1 MTGAVIP
8 DDWDGSTYKCYR
20 VEWPY
25 SEQYAAILL
34 GSVSK
39 PSYENYWDPET
50 GDQDQAAEAIE
61 AAYNLTVPDFWST
74 ECDEPMLVPAFK
86 VKQTSPQA
94 LGASAW
100 QVVEWDAFEYQV
112 NSPDFQLATNVH
124 QLTDSELFGI
134 WHYDVLLGVTASPT
148 MSLRAA
154 NFVTGD
160 EIARTHDEDR
170 FIAFS
175 WDYLWDVVG
184 PAIGIHVYPT
194 SVCNTFS
201 QVYLTQFSGHYVGP
215 AA

>member
-8 DDWDGSTYKCYR
+8 DDWDGETYKCFR
-20 VEWPY
+20 VNWPL
-25 SEQYAAILL
+25 SEQYEAILL
-34 GSVSK
+34 GSLSK
-39 PSYENYWDPET
+39 PSYVDYWDPST
-50 GDQDQAAEAIE
+50 GDEDE
-61 AAYNLTVPDFWST
+61 AATAIQTAYRSTYPDLWSE
-74 ECDEPMLVPAFK
+74 ECDEPVLVPAFK

-94 LGASAW
+94 LGALSW

-134 WHYDVLLGVTASPT
+134 WHYDLLLALTASPT

-154 NFVTGD
+154 NFVTGA
-160 EIARTHDEDR
+160 EIARSHDEDR

-175 WDYLWDVVG
+175 WDYLWDAVG

-194 SVCNTFS
+194 AVCDTFS